1 MSRSTKSKDSAQIVN
16 SANVNFVD
24 LPLSQQVIQAL
35 HEIGYEKPT
44 PIQAEIIPVLC
55 EGHDVIGQA
64 QTGTGKTAAFALP
77 ILSKVRI
84 SYKDEDCIPQ
94 ALILAPTRELAIQV
108 ADSFRKYSS
117 KIKDLV
123 IATLCGGQDY
133 RTQLKQLKQG
143 SHIVVGTPGR
153 IIDHIERGTLDIS
166 KLDILVLDEADEML
180 RMGFIDD
187 VNLILE
193 RSSENKQI
201 ALFSA
206 TMPSA
211 IKNIAG
217 KYLKDPVKVNI
228 EPKHETSS
236 LISQYYWGVN
246 YSDKIDALLRI
257 LEISKHDGMDAMIVF
272 ARTKLETITIG
283 EQLLAAGH
291 RAIVLN
297 GDIEQK
303 MRERS
308 IKELKAGRIDI
319 LIATDV
325 AARGLDVDRITHVI
339 NYDMPHDEETYL
351 HRIGRTGRA
360 GRSGVAISFATRGET
375 SKLRYIERFTK
386 TTIEKYVMP
395 TVAEINE
402 KRIQF
407 FKSRVLNIIK
417 ASEEKINKQEKLEA
431 MATVINQIAGESDHS
446 VNKIAAA
453 VAVMA
458 YGDAPLLLS
467 ESDNLKS
474 LDMSNSQRSN
484 YGNSSG
490 RDRDS
495 RNGGDRSRRSGGPR
509 GNSFGRSE
517 GGRSDRSG
525 SGRGRSERSESGRS
539 FDKPRAARGE
549 RSEGGRSFDK
559 PRAARGE
566 RSEGGRSF
574 DKPRAARGER
584 SENGRAFERSGRGRS
599 ERSEGGRSF
608 DKPRAARGERSENGR
623 SFERSGKGRSE
634 RAEGG
639 RSFDKPRTARGERF
653 ESGRSERPS
662 RGRSERSE
670 GRSERPAKFISND
683 KVRAGKPKSSSKK
696 SNADS
701 KPRDKGRVLKLKPRK
716 KS

>member
-1 MSRSTKSKDSAQIVN
+1 MSRSAKSKDSTQIVN

-55 EGHDVIGQA
+55 EGNDVIGQA

-77 ILSKVRI
+77 ILSKVRV

-166 KLDILVLDEADEML
+166 KLDCLVLDEADEML

-187 VNLILE
+187 VNWILE
-193 RSSENKQI
+193 RSPENKQI

-217 KYLKDPVKVNI
+217 KYLKDPIKVTI
-228 EPKHETSS
+228 EPKHETTS

-246 YSDKIDALLRI
+246 YANKIDALLRV
-257 LEISKHDGMDAMIVF
+257 LEISKYDGMDAMIVF

-325 AARGLDVDRITHVI
+325 AARGLDVDRITHVV

-360 GRSGVAISFATRGET
+360 GRSGVAVTFATKGET
-375 SKLRYIERFTK
+375 SKLRFIERFTK
-386 TTIEKYVMP
+386 TPLEKYEMP
-395 TVAEINE
+395 TVAEINK
-402 KRIQF
+402 KRIES
-407 FKSRVLNIIK
+407 FKSRVLNVIK
-417 ASEEKINKQEKLEA
+417 ASQEKINKQEKLEA
-431 MATVINQIAGESDHS
+431 MAKVVKQITAESD
-446 VNKIAAA
+446 NNIYDIAAA
-453 VAVMA
+453 IAVMV

-490 RDRDS
+490 RERDS
-495 RNGGDRSRRSGGPR
+495 RNGGDRSRRSGGGSR

-525 SGRGRSERSESGRS
+525 SGRGRSERSE
-539 FDKPRAARGE
+539 
-549 RSEGGRSFDK
+549 
-559 PRAARGE
+559 
-566 RSEGGRSF
+566 
-574 DKPRAARGER
+574 
-584 SENGRAFERSGRGRS
+584 N
-599 ERSEGGRSF
+599 GRSF

-623 SFERSGKGRSE
+623 SFERSGRGRSE

-653 ESGRSERPS
+653 EGGRSERPS